1 MAEVENAERQYKVL
15 VFGLERKNLPIPSE
29 PLKSQNFSIFFEK
42 FGAACRFQEFDGVI
56 LFQGI
61 FENFER
67 KSDGYKY
74 YTKHA
79 YDADELDKRKKE
91 AALLLRQGG
100 FLCFLLTD
108 PFFDRDDR
116 KDFSATDLAKYHLNY
131 SDFYRKNFRDRIAH
145 VTPVFDEFKRFLDV
159 FGAANS
165 YFDNL
170 NEALNC
176 RDLARVGNQT
186 VGLLIEQSE
195 YFLPSLVP
203 DGRIDVINEYFHLLA
218 DAITSIHNKLHQT
231 VPDWVAAY
239 EFQEEQALFEERTA
253 LINRVTDIDQRLA
266 QLTQYKASL
275 VHSGPQLVADV
286 STILKAVL
294 GVDIDATDDFRED
307 IKFMDDDNNVIGVC
321 EIKGINRGVKRENI
335 NQTDSHRER
344 SGFDATFPALLIVNT
359 GIKSARSIEEKDLE
373 VAAEQ
378 VKHAAHMR
386 VLIMRTLDLLGLL
399 RLALAG
405 KLTTQEARS
414 LVLLNVGWIRVQSE
428 NIQVLPANEK

>member
-1 MAEVENAERQYKVL
+1 MTEVENIERNYKIL
-15 VFGLERKNLPIPSE
+15 VFGLERKNLPVPSE

-61 FENFER
+61 FENFEH
-67 KSDGYKY
+67 KSSGYESY
-74 YTKHA
+74 IKHS

-108 PFFDRDDR
+108 PFIDMDGNRDFR
-116 KDFSATDLAKYHLNY
+116 ATDLAKCHLNY
-131 SDFYRKNFRDRIAH
+131 SDFYRKNFRKRIAH
-145 VTPVFDEFKRFLDV
+145 VTPVVDEYKRFLDL

-165 YFDNL
+165 YLSNL
-170 NEALNC
+170 NKKLDC
-176 RDLARVGNQT
+176 RVLARVNNED
-186 VGLLIEQSE
+186 VGLLIDQAE

-203 DGRIDVINEYFHLLA
+203 DARMEVINEYFHLLA
-218 DAITSIHNKLHQT
+218 DAITSVHNKLHQA

-239 EFQEEQALFEERTA
+239 EFQEEQGLFEERTA
-253 LINRVTDIDQRLA
+253 LTNRVADINKRLA

-294 GVDIDATDDFRED
+294 GVGIDATDDFRED
-307 IKFMDDDNNVIGVC
+307 IKLMDDDNNVIGVC

-344 SGFDATFPALLIVNT
+344 SGFNATFPALLIVNT
-359 GIKSARSIEEKDLE
+359 GIKSARSIEEKDQE
-373 VAAEQ
+373 IAAEQ

-386 VLIMRTLDLLGLL
+386 ILIMRTLDLLGLL
-399 RLALAG
+399 RLVLTG
-405 KLTTQEARS
+405 KRTTQEARS
-414 LVLLNVGWIRVQSE
+414 LVLSNVGWIRVQSDE
-428 NIQVLPANEK
+428 IHVLSE